1 MENYYESG
9 ETLLKLISGVNRK
22 EEKAVIS
29 GEFKDI
35 SNNDMHII
43 DAIGNGEPRSMSAV
57 AKDLSVTVGTLTI
70 AINNLV
76 KKSYVKRVRSE
87 KDRRVVLVSLLEK
100 GRRAYRHHR
109 DFHDAELSAVMGGIS
124 EDQARTLIKALTD
137 LDEFFKNY
145 GK

>member
-9 ETLLKLISGVNRK
+9 ETLLKLFNGINRK

-29 GEFKDI
+29 GEFRDI

-43 DAIGNGEPRSMSAV
+43 DAIGIGEPRSMSAV
-57 AKDLSVTVGTLTI
+57 ARDLSVTVGTLTI

-100 GRRAYRHHR
+100 GKRAYRHHK
-109 DFHDAELSAVMGGIS
+109 DFHDAELFAIMGGLD
-124 EDQARTLIKALTD
+124 EDQAETLIKALTD
-137 LDEFFKNY
+137 LDDFFMHY